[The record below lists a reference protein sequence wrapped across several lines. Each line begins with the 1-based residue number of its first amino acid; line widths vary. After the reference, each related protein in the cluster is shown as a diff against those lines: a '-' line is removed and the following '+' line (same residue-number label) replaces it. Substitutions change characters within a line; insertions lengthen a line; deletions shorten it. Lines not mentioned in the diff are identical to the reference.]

1 MFTLD
6 HRSQFFYPSRL
17 AMTLGL
23 LVALGLMPQPLYA
36 TGADKTDQAI
46 IGYVTFLIGSV
57 KLKPISGVEEQLS
70 KGSPIRVGDQLIT
83 QEGGHAHILFV
94 DGARISLRP
103 LSRLTIQDY
112 SQGLAKNGE
121 KAIRFRLDEGVVRS
135 MTGAWGEAMRERFRL
150 NTPLAAIGI
159 KGTDF
164 VVKADPNRTL
174 ASVMTG
180 AIVMAPMDAQCR
192 STLGACNNERS
203 LVLSDAMRGQ
213 LLELQRGQ
221 IAPVLI
227 PAFDLMSRN
236 DAGLIK
242 RSTLS
247 GDKDTGNR
255 VEGAVSKTESG
266 PTNGELASQNSTL
279 GAGAVTTA
287 TTVVNNKE
295 ALLWMR
301 YPWAQRITGDDFVQ
315 TFESA
320 KNAGL
325 QVIIS
330 NGAYTLYRDAGTNP
344 VFAPNTTSANFQL
357 THALASLYSPATF
370 SNHPIEVSSGVL
382 AVNFVNNT
390 FNTSLNLSS
399 PMIGETSVVAQGI
412 VASNGNLAS
421 RSGNAEVFGGFNY
434 NATRAGY
441 QFDKAVPQGAIH
453 GITLWGR

>member
-36 TGADKTDQAI
+36 TGADKASQAI
-46 IGYVTFLIGSV
+46 IGNVTFLIGSV
-57 KLKPISGVEEQLS
+57 KLKAASGAEEQLS
-70 KGSPIRVGDQLIT
+70 KGSSIRVGDQLIT

-103 LSRLTIQDY
+103 LSRLTIQNY

-164 VVKADPNRTL
+164 VVKADPHRTL
-174 ASVMTG
+174 ASVVTG
-180 AIVMAPMDAQCR
+180 AIIMAPMDAQCR

-203 LVLSDAMRGQ
+203 LVLSDSMRGQ
-213 LLELQRGQ
+213 LLELQKGQ
-221 IAPVLI
+221 VAPVLI

-236 DAGLIK
+236 DGSPVRKTALT
-242 RSTLS
+242 S
-247 GDKDTGNR
+247 DKDTGIK
-255 VEGAVSKTESG
+255 VEGVVSKSESG
-266 PTNGELASQNSTL
+266 AVNADPATLNSTL
-279 GAGAVTTA
+279 GAGAVSTA
-287 TTVVNNKE
+287 TNIVNTKE
-295 ALLWMR
+295 ALMWIR
-301 YPWAQRITGDDFVQ
+301 YPWVQSSAGDDFVK
-315 TFESA
+315 TFEIA

-325 QVIIS
+325 QVLIG
-330 NGAYTLYRDAGTNP
+330 NGGYALYRDAGANP
-344 VFAPNTTSANFQL
+344 VFSSNTTSANFQL
-357 THALASLYSPATF
+357 THALASLYSPLTF
-370 SNHPIEVSSGVL
+370 SNHPVDVSGGIL
-382 AVNFVNNT
+382 EVNFANST

-399 PMIGETSVVAQGI
+399 SRIGQADVVAQGI
-412 VASNGNLAS
+412 VASNGTLAS
-421 RSGNAEVFGGFNY
+421 RSGNAVVAGGFNY

-441 QFDKAVPQGAIH
+441 QFDKVVPQGTIY